1 MPTHVSYRQAVGQS
15 GVAGDMTDALV
26 EAIVVAVAEATSRP
40 VSELR
45 TPLLDV
51 VDPDALVELLTASGK
66 YSVELSRTGV
76 SVEVTD
82 ETASAQTAD
91 SGDEA

>member
-15 GVAGDMTDALV
+15 GVVGDATDSLV
-26 EAIVVAVAEATSRP
+26 ETIVVAVAEATSRP

-66 YSVELSRTGV
+66 YSIELRRTGV

-82 ETASAQTAD
+82 ETVSPTAD
-91 SGDEA
+91 HGDEP

>member
-1 MPTHVSYRQAVGQS
+1 MPTHLSYRQAVGQS
-15 GVAGDMTDALV
+15 GGAGDATEDLV

-51 VDPDALVELLTASGK
+51 VDPDALVQLLTATGK
-66 YSVELSRTGV
+66 YSVELHRTGV
-76 SVEVTD
+76 CVEVTD
-82 ETASAQTAD
+82 ESVSAAD
-91 SGDEA
+91 ELGDEA